1 MKKVI
6 QTAIAAINKNS
17 VRRPTCH
24 RLALDLLTAGM
35 LVSGSFN
42 QGDLSDKGLFSDA
55 SKLRLYR
62 QELEIE
68 LERNRNELLLVGA
81 LESFLPASTRRSSGS
96 VNRNNTAGSSGF
108 MTVSAGAS
116 ELLDL
121 DLVPA
126 ILHQLGQ
133 FVIPE
138 VKSSTDAPELDV
150 DLHEAL
156 VVAAECARG
165 RWNRLKGRA
174 NMCTGRRRSG
184 RPMPAYSLVG
194 NRDCAR
200 RNGASRLYQGLAD
213 TPWTHRRSGSIA
225 GHRCQ
230 QRVPCR

>member
-81 LESFLPASTRRSSGS
+81 GELLAGFDPKVVGHVIVTTLPAHP
-96 VNRNNTAGSSGF
+96 
-108 MTVSAGAS
+108 VS
-116 ELLDL
+116 
-121 DLVPA
+121 
-126 ILHQLGQ
+126 
-133 FVIPE
+133 
-138 VKSSTDAPELDV
+138 
-150 DLHEAL
+150 
-156 VVAAECARG
+156 
-165 RWNRLKGRA
+165 
-174 NMCTGRRRSG
+174 
-184 RPMPAYSLVG
+184 
-194 NRDCAR
+194 
-200 RNGASRLYQGLAD
+200 
-213 TPWTHRRSGSIA
+213 
-225 GHRCQ
+225 
-230 QRVPCR
+230 